1 MIETILITG
10 NRGFIGSYIEKTLS
24 DHYNTIGLSRAD
36 GSDITDYHSLKKSE
50 SKIDVIIHTAA
61 IASDDYETSF
71 QTNVVGTLNLCKYAK
86 ENGIKRFILIS
97 TIFALEE
104 NDNGYFNSYGKT
116 KKTSEEVATA
126 YCKENGIDLTIL
138 RLAQVYDDARL
149 GQSGQ
154 AMLYYFIDTIQTQ
167 DQITLFGRRNPLR
180 NYIHIDYLCS
190 VIEEVLTEKKVGT
203 WNITEEKSHTITE
216 IAYIIFDVLQKQP
229 NISYLTEKPNIPS
242 VHIPYEDRYNSDTLS
257 SIPLIDGI
265 KRILNHDK

>member
-1 MIETILITG
+1 MTETILITG
-10 NRGFIGSYIEKTLS
+10 NGGFIGSYIEKTLS
-24 DHYNTIGLSRAD
+24 DRYNTVGLSREE
-36 GSDITDYHSLKKSE
+36 GYDITDFNSLKKLE
-50 SKIDVIIHTAA
+50 TKIDIIVHAAA

-97 TIFALEE
+97 TIFAFDK

-116 KKTSEEVATA
+116 KKISEEVAAA

-149 GQSGQ
+149 AQSGQ

-167 DQITLFGRRNPLR
+167 QKITLFGRSNPLR
-180 NYIHIDYLCS
+180 NYIHIDYLCGI
-190 VIEEVLTEKKVGT
+190 VEEILTEKKVGT

-229 NISYLTEKPNIPS
+229 NISLLPEKPNIPS
-242 VHIPYEDRYNSDTLS
+242 VHIPYEDNYSSDIHS